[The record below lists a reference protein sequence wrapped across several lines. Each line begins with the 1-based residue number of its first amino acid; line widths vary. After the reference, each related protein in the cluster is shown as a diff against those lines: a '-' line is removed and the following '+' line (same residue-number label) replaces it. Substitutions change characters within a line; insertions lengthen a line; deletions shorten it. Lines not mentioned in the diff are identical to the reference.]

1 LDQYATLFER
11 LRVTQWSE
19 FEHAVKEAGAT
30 AGRLAGTIGSRN
42 DRRTKKGNP
51 MCILSVSDASG
62 GYEVIAFSEQVSAFS
77 DVLQPGANVVLNV
90 EADERPDGISLRLV
104 SAEPIAGLAEK
115 VGKRLTVFAGDA
127 KCLAP
132 IRTQLK
138 PGGEGLVSFIVIRDA
153 GLKEY
158 EIELRGKFRLTPEL
172 AGSIKAMDGVVDAR
186 LT

>member
-1 LDQYATLFER
+1 
-11 LRVTQWSE
+11 
-19 FEHAVKEAGAT
+19 
-30 AGRLAGTIGSRN
+30 
-42 DRRTKKGNP
+42 
-51 MCILSVSDASG
+51 VS
-62 GYEVIAFSEQVSAFS
+62 QFS

-115 VGKRLTVFAGDA
+115 IGKRLVVFTDNE

-138 PGGEGLVSFIVIRDA
+138 SGGEGLVSFIVIRDA
-153 GLKEY
+153 GAKEY
-158 EIELRGKFRLTPEL
+158 EIELKGKFRLTPEL

-186 LT
+186 LS